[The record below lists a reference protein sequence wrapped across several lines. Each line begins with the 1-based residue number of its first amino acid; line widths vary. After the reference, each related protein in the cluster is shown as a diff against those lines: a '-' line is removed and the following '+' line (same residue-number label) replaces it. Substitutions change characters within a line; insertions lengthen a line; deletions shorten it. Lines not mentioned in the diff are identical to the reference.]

1 MTTILRQS
9 DKADVT
15 EITEVTKVTER
26 KCRHVHISQ
35 RSKTEGTPY
44 LKGYCPKC
52 KAWVHTEENFCI
64 CCMKRVKHKTHYIHL
79 KRILNE
85 ALKIHNQTV
94 NEYKLFPY
102 RDLTF
107 VEVIFQKRKY
117 HIPLKY
123 LALYDEHPHKN
134 EVMPLI
140 QDYICT
146 VRG

>member
-1 MTTILRQS
+1 MSRVAGALGYATRT
-9 DKADVT
+9 DKVSAKFDLLFD
-15 EITEVTKVTER
+15 
-26 KCRHVHISQ
+26 S
-35 RSKTEGTPY
+35 
-44 LKGYCPKC
+44 L
-52 KAWVHTEENFCI
+52 
-64 CCMKRVKHKTHYIHL
+64 KTHYLHL

-85 ALKIHNQTV
+85 ALKIHDKTV
-94 NEYKLFPY
+94 SEYKVFPY

-134 EVMPLI
+134 EVLPI
-140 QDYICT
+140 VQDYICT